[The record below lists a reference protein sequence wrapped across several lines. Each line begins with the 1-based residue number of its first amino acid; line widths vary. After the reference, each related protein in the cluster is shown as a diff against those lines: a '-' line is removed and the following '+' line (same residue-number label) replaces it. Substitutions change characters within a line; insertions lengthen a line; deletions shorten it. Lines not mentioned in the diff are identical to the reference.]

1 MNDLDTSFLTTRLHD
16 LADELA
22 PAVDVTTQV
31 RQARSRHRRRQR
43 GRLAVIATMAATVA
57 VVGVPTAIGA
67 LSSAQAPHGQVAHPG
82 ISTPAGPPATSAPS
96 DRSTAEEGARLA
108 RAVAEMHEVT
118 SRLTTPLSLT
128 APGDLSGCPDGAGL
142 GRVAGVQFAYWKG
155 SLPGGPQGCLW
166 ATDGGAGSLA
176 EDRYAVGI
184 GFLRGTTPAQMR
196 AATAKS
202 DSGCRTVEVPPVAT
216 GAVLQRCDTG
226 SGTDWWL
233 DVPDTDGAGIWV
245 LSTSIPASWQ
255 GVGAGDGLAAAA
267 RLASATW

>member
-1 MNDLDTSFLTTRLHD
+1 MNDLDTSFLTTRLHG

-43 GRLAVIATMAATVA
+43 GRLAVIATVAATVA
-57 VVGVPTAIGA
+57 VVGVPTAIGT

-82 ISTPAGPPATSAPS
+82 IGTPAGPPATSAPS
-96 DRSTAEEGARLA
+96 DRSTAEEGVRLA
-108 RAVAEMHEVT
+108 AAAAEMHEVT

-128 APGDLSGCPDGAGL
+128 APADLSGCPDGAGL
-142 GRVAGVQFAYWKG
+142 GRVAGVHFAYREG
-155 SLPGGPQGCLW
+155 SLPGGRQGCRW
-166 ATDGGAGSLA
+166 ATDGGAGSPA

-196 AATAKS
+196 AATTKS
-202 DSGCRTVEVPPVAT
+202 DSGCRTVDVPSVAT

-233 DVPDTDGAGIWV
+233 DVPDTEGAGVWV
-245 LSTSIPASWQ
+245 LSTSIPATWQ
-255 GVGAGDGLAAAA
+255 GVGAGEGLAAAA